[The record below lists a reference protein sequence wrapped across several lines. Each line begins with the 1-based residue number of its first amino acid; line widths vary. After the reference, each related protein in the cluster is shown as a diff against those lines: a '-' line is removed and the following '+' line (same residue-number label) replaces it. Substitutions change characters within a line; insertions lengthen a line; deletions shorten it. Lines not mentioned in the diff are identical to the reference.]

1 MLNMFR
7 DNRCGSHS
15 SIGLEALVEQN
26 SHVAVQEETMKPAGV
41 VSKTKDNSKKKPYE
55 REQWMRRKREGRAK
69 QVFID
74 TRMGMSIE
82 EVEKLSDAEILAL
95 PAPHWEKV
103 SA

>member
-1 MLNMFR
+1 
-7 DNRCGSHS
+7 
-15 SIGLEALVEQN
+15 
-26 SHVAVQEETMKPAGV
+26 MKPAGV
-41 VSKTKDNSKKKPYE
+41 ASKLKNNDNKHPQA
-55 REQWMRRKREGRAK
+55 REEWMRRKREGRPR
-69 QVFID
+69 QVYVD